1 MPRRDRGGLA
11 VPPAN
16 VPTVTEAAAELVPD
30 DAPQPAPK
38 LARTRTASSRPRTT
52 SKSAA
57 SAPVADTA
65 QERLYDALIASGG
78 RGRQVLA
85 ARGLQVEASQGMR
98 PMNVALPVS
107 LANAI
112 NEVTD
117 RENNPKRD
125 LVIALLYAYCEDMGV
140 KVPS

>member
-1 MPRRDRGGLA
+1 MSRRDRGGLA

-16 VPTVTEAAAELVPD
+16 VPTVAEAAAELVPD
-30 DAPQPAPK
+30 AQEPAPK
-38 LARTRTASSRPRTT
+38 PARTRTASSRPRTQ

-57 SAPVADTA
+57 SAPVPETA

-98 PMNVALPVS
+98 PMNVALPVA

-112 NEVTD
+112 NAVTD
-117 RENNPKRD
+117 RESNPKRD

-140 KVPS
+140 QVAS